1 MKKQK
6 SVILGKKKLKINM
19 LKTSNIVKLEII
31 AITQI
36 IMALYIAY
44 T

>member
-6 SVILGKKKLKINM
+6 SVIRGKKKLKINM

-31 AITQI
+31 AIIQV
-36 IMALYIAY
+36 IMALYIVHP
-44 T
+44 